1 MKKILL
7 IILCFFVY
15 ATSFAQVNSAE
26 IDKLMEAF
34 MQKWDLPGGSF
45 AMALNGKILYSKGY
59 GHSDVDKKE
68 PVTTKSLFRI
78 ASCSKPFTAV
88 SIMKLVQDGKLNL
101 NDKVFGEKGILDQP
115 QYQNI
120 KDKRV
125 LEITVTNLL
134 EHTGGWDS
142 DIEGDP
148 MFMSVQIAKAEDVK
162 PPAMQEAI
170 VEYVLSKMMLNH
182 PPGTVYAYSN
192 FGFCVLGRVI
202 EKVTGMTYENYVREN
217 VLTPSGS
224 TTMQLGKNLENE
236 RFPNEVTYYGTKGE
250 MTTTSVYGNN
260 QTVPWPYGGF
270 NIEAMDSHGEWIASA
285 EDLVNFMTTVGEYKI
300 INQDSYKTM
309 ITPPDI
315 KDDSYAKGW
324 VVNNGTIFHTG
335 SLPGT
340 ATEIVKATNGYTW
353 ALLFNKRSLNNDIW
367 NDLDKLGWTIQPYV
381 K

>member
-15 ATSFAQVNSAE
+15 ATSFAQVNSGE

-34 MQKWDLPGGSF
+34 MQKWELPGGSF

-125 LEITVTNLL
+125 LEITVANLL

>member
-7 IILCFFVY
+7 IIVYFFIY
-15 ATSFAQVNSAE
+15 TASFAQVNSVE

-34 MQKWDLPGGSF
+34 MQKWELPGGSF
-45 AMALNGKILYSKGY
+45 AMALNGKVLYSKGY
-59 GHSDVDKKE
+59 GYSDADKKE

-78 ASCSKPFTAV
+78 ASCSKPFAAV
-88 SIMKLVQDGKLNL
+88 AIMKLVQEGKLNL
-101 NDKVFGEKGILDQP
+101 NDKVFGETGILNQP

-142 DIEGDP
+142 NIEGDP
-148 MFMSVQIAKAEDVK
+148 MFMSVQIAEAEKVT

-170 VEYVLSKMMLNH
+170 IEYTLSEMMLNH
-182 PPGTVYAYSN
+182 APGTVYAYSN
-192 FGFCVLGRVI
+192 FGFCVLGRII

-217 VLTPSGS
+217 ILIPSGS
-224 TTMQLGKNLENE
+224 TTMQLGKNLENQ
-236 RFPNEVTYYGTKGE
+236 RYPNEVTYYGTEGE
-250 MTTTSVYGNN
+250 MTTISVYGNG

-270 NIEAMDSHGEWIASA
+270 NIEAMDSNGEWIASA
-285 EDLVNFMTTVGEYKI
+285 EDLVNFMTALGEYKI
-300 INQDSYKTM
+300 INQDSYNTM
-309 ITPPDI
+309 ITPASI
-315 KDDSYAKGW
+315 KDSDAKGW

-340 ATEIVKATNGYTW
+340 SSEIVKATNGYTW
-353 ALLFNKRSLNNDIW
+353 ALLFNKRSLNDDIW
-367 NDLDKLGWTIQPYV
+367 HDIDRLGWNIQPYA